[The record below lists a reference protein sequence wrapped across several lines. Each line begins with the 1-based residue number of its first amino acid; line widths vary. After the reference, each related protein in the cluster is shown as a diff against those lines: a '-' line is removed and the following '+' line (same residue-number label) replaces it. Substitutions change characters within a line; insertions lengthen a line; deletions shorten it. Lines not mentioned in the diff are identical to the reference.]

1 MINDEMRL
9 IDTFLS
15 EIKEA
20 RRYVR
25 QTNKQKLEKLTT
37 LVVSQF
43 PPPPPPT
50 AAGVLASTL
59 YDGLI
64 GAGLGVVNGY
74 YRVASATEDGRTHYI
89 KLCNDARAVND
100 PASDDDGDGNG
111 LGNNSSAGATALVE
125 IVYGRH

>member
-1 MINDEMRL
+1 MAPAAVYDQYVGRPSCPQNYNARYAEVAAANFTAVL
-9 IDTFLS
+9 GGFGATTPAAV
-15 EIKEA
+15 EA
-20 RRYVR
+20 PL
-25 QTNKQKLEKLTT
+25 K
-37 LVVSQF
+37 
-43 PPPPPPT
+43 
-50 AAGVLASTL
+50 AAE
-59 YDGLI
+59 